1 MSCLPKYFVSTS
13 IFLMHPL
20 INELLSLLFYIP
32 TKISL
37 LSHTYR
43 NVATISINIW
53 FFCLGNY
60 LMIVSV
66 KTYIDINLFIMY
78 CERQGRGYIF
88 KPQHYIRRMAVLFS

>member
-20 INELLSLLFYIP
+20 INELLSLLFYIH

-43 NVATISINIW
+43 KVAPVGVTFW
-53 FFCLGNY
+53 FFSLCIY
-60 LMIVSV
+60 LRIVSLSS
-66 KTYIDINLFIMY
+66 YIDITWFIMY
-78 CERQGRGYIF
+78 FYRKRRGDIF
-88 KPQHYIRRMAVLFS
+88 NSHHFIRRMAVFFS